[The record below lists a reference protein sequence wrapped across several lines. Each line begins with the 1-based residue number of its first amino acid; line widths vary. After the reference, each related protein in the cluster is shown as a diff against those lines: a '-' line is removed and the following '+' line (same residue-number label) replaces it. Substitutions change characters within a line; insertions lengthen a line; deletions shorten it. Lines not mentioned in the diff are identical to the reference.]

1 MKKLLSILLCMM
13 LITSLIP
20 ISASA
25 TETTESTE
33 GASLEELEKFGFSLD
48 PNSYDTNALKPGT
61 HPLEPKYDLYID
73 NGSKHSKTNARLKH
87 AIPSGLNLYPRFNLS
102 LEVSDA
108 FTNQESS
115 PYFVS
120 TGFAATETGV
130 DDHIAKVYFESGKS
144 GGRILLSIYDAKG
157 NALVTGYE
165 TGGYV
170 ASVEVIEMWEVEGL
184 LSVTS
189 GDFDGDGVD
198 EIAVYTPNNS
208 GALSGKPNQI
218 YMQIFEKIV
227 Y

>member
-1 MKKLLSILLCMM
+1 M
-13 LITSLIP
+13 
-20 ISASA
+20 
-25 TETTESTE
+25 
-33 GASLEELEKFGFSLD
+33 EKFGFSLD

-73 NGSKHSKTNARLKH
+73 NGSKHSKTDARLKH
-87 AIPSGLNLYPRFNLS
+87 AIPSGLNFYPRFNLS

-130 DDHIAKVYFESGKS
+130 DDHIAKVYFESGKT

-170 ASVEVIEMWEVEGL
+170 VSVALALIGISEVISIIHKRILKSFFIFVFL
-184 LSVTS
+184 LSVYIT
-189 GDFDGDGVD
+189 
-198 EIAVYTPNNS
+198 
-208 GALSGKPNQI
+208 
-218 YMQIFEKIV
+218 
-227 Y
+227 